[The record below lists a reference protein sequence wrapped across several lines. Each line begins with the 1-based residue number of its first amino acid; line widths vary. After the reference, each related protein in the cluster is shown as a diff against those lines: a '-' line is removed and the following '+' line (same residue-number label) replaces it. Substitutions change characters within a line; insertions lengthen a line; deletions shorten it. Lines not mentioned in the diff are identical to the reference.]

1 MVCEHTLEKHPPSQ
15 KEQNRQNHGIM
26 AEAAV
31 QLSKMVEHPNQSQ
44 PNPGPLADGTPCT
57 VRVPVG
63 SVARR

>member
-1 MVCEHTLEKHPPSQ
+1 
-15 KEQNRQNHGIM
+15 M